1 MGGDKKKRETHDSR
15 APPVRMLCVLKGLAL
30 RCVVARFCPTYD
42 QFATKEFLVVQFV
55 DRSLGL
61 VDRLHLHE
69 GKPFRSLIMAVT
81 DDFRV
86 LDMTNPI
93 KQVEQV
99 ALRGVE

>member
-1 MGGDKKKRETHDSR
+1 M
-15 APPVRMLCVLKGLAL
+15 
-30 RCVVARFCPTYD
+30 
-42 QFATKEFLVVQFV
+42 QFV
-55 DRSLGL
+55 DRSLSL